1 MAKKILTPDEMTE
14 ARRLYEREGWGYG
27 RIATKFSVSKP
38 TVQGWAK
45 NWQRDYGVAP
55 LPAGKKGEEGVRP
68 DVGNPKVTG
77 NAGVGATRAG
87 YAYPTD
93 AAASPAREVAGV
105 FVPPSAAPGKG
116 GESPPL
122 QSTGYADE
130 MQVPAD
136 LDEVD
141 REEFVKAAIVARQRA
156 INARHLK
163 ELNAARGKL
172 YESLKKAGT
181 KEGPG
186 AALASQRNIAALLAL
201 QQGEMD
207 AELQRVKLEVHE
219 FVGKPLKPMP
229 CRIIVHVREG
239 GDLLKAAAPY
249 GANAIAVTD
258 VEHREA
264 PNAYVTRSNRPVDS
278 RAETA
283 ARNRSR

>member
-1 MAKKILTPDEMTE
+1 MAKKILTPVEMTE
-14 ARRLYEREGWGYG
+14 ARRLYERDGWGYG

-55 LPAGKKGEEGVRP
+55 LPARQKAEAGKGL
-68 DVGNPKVTG
+68 DLGNPKVTG
-77 NAGVGATRAG
+77 NAGAGATRAG

-105 FVPPSAAPGKG
+105 FLPPSAAQGKG

-136 LDEVD
+136 LDEVE
-141 REEFVKAAIVARQRA
+141 REEWIKRAIVARQRS

-163 ELNAARGKL
+163 EMQAARAQV
-172 YESLKKAGT
+172 YAAIKKAGA
-181 KEGPG
+181 EGG
-186 AALASQRNIAALLAL
+186 QAAALAVLRIVQAVRAMQEADM
-201 QQGEMD
+201 E
-207 AELQRVKLEVHE
+207 AELQRVRLEVAE
-219 FVGKPLKPMP
+219 FVGKPSDPPL

-239 GDLLKAAAPY
+239 GSLVGGRDVTEVY
-249 GANAIAVTD
+249 GPNAIEVTD
-258 VEHREA
+258 VIAKEH
-264 PNAYVTRSNRPVDS
+264 PNHG
-278 RAETA
+278 
-283 ARNRSR
+283 